1 VSLPLFYRSK
11 LTLQFAHRRVS
22 LADYRGNVVLDT
34 LVRPTYV
41 HEIVAIFVTLIDISA
56 SNEVTNYRTT
66 ETGLVASHLTNGN
79 FLSIPP
85 SEFRLTGAYPGLSAP
100 VSRSPTSCDDAYT

>member
-1 VSLPLFYRSK
+1 
-11 LTLQFAHRRVS
+11 
-22 LADYRGNVVLDT
+22 VLDT

-41 HEIVAIFVTLIDISA
+41 HEIVVIFVTLIDISA

-79 FLSIPP
+79 FLSIPRQN
-85 SEFRLTGAYPGLSAP
+85 SGLLGHTL
-100 VSRSPTSCDDAYT
+100 V

>member
-1 VSLPLFYRSK
+1 
-11 LTLQFAHRRVS
+11 
-22 LADYRGNVVLDT
+22 VLDT

-41 HEIVAIFVTLIDISA
+41 HENVVIFVTLIDISA

-85 SEFRLTGAYPGLSAP
+85 SENSGLLPGLSAP